1 MKFGLSESN
10 FSWLFNNF
18 NVNIM
23 LLGLIVEKRN
33 WRILILLNGVADMHL
48 YDVKD
53 DDICVFTDIYEYLM
67 TMDASNA
74 ENRGENSIYYQMY

>member
-1 MKFGLSESN
+1 
-10 FSWLFNNF
+10 
-18 NVNIM
+18 
-23 LLGLIVEKRN
+23 
-33 WRILILLNGVADMHL
+33 MHL

>member
-1 MKFGLSESN
+1 
-10 FSWLFNNF
+10 
-18 NVNIM
+18 
-23 LLGLIVEKRN
+23 
-33 WRILILLNGVADMHL
+33 MHL

-74 ENRGENSIYYQMY
+74 ENRGENSIYYQMYQNSSKTRYSWYGISKQGQGNKV